1 MKPFYADYANH
12 ALRFYVRHRNVSEFR
27 CPADQHNWEACDEV
41 YRNLPVEQQT
51 AVSAIYQQYGMIHDA
66 VVAAAETLKVD
77 PPVLWKLV
85 SDVSAEVA
93 RVRGLM

>member
-12 ALRFYVRHRNVSEFR
+12 ALRFYVRHRDVSEFR
-27 CPADQHNWEACDEV
+27 CPADQLNWEACDEV
-41 YRNLPVEQQT
+41 YKNLPVEQQT
-51 AVSAIYQQYGMIHDA
+51 AVSAIYQQYGMIHEA
-66 VVAAAETLKVD
+66 VVAAAATLNVD